1 MRSVKDLSFYQK
13 PDYKSL
19 LNIFAEELKIK
30 KFKIED
36 DCWDWD
42 IQRYKIIKM
51 KIQQEEIEKQQKI
64 LAQQKSKKG
73 KDKQSMKK

>member
-1 MRSVKDLSFYQK
+1 LETLLQGVPEWLERYMRSVKDLSFYQK

-42 IQRYKIIKM
+42 IQR
-51 KIQQEEIEKQQKI
+51 
-64 LAQQKSKKG
+64 
-73 KDKQSMKK
+73 